1 MSTSTRLALTDED
14 HAAVWAIRERV
25 FVVEQ
30 AVPVAIERDEHDA
43 SAIHLL
49 ALVDGEPAGT
59 GRLVIEEP
67 GFGGV
72 DVSLGRVA
80 HLGRI
85 AVLAPWRG
93 RQLGVAIVAALEDAA
108 RADALRL
115 AFLSS
120 QDHAI
125 GFYER
130 LGYESFGPGYLD
142 ADIPHHS
149 MSKIL

>member
-1 MSTSTRLALTDED
+1 MSATTRLAVTDED

-30 AVPVAIERDEHDA
+30 AVPVQIERDEHDA
-43 SAIHLL
+43 TAIHLL
-49 ALVDGEPAGT
+49 LLVDDEPAGT
-59 GRLVIEEP
+59 GRLVIEDS
-67 GFGGV
+67 GFAGL
-72 DVSLGRVA
+72 DATLGRVA

-85 AVLAPWRG
+85 AVLARWRG
-93 RQLGVAIVAALEDAA
+93 QQLGVALVAALEDAA
-108 RADALRL
+108 RADALRI

-125 GFYER
+125 GFYQR

-149 MSKIL
+149 MAKIL

>member
-1 MSTSTRLALTDED
+1 VSATTRPAVSDED

-30 AVPVAIERDEHDA
+30 AVPVEIERDAHDA
-43 SAIHLL
+43 TAIHLL
-49 ALVDGEPAGT
+49 VLVDDEPAGT
-59 GRLVIEEP
+59 GRLVVEEP
-67 GFGGV
+67 GFGGL
-72 DVSLGRVA
+72 DATLGRVA

-85 AVLAPWRG
+85 AVLARWRG
-93 RQLGVAIVAALEDAA
+93 QQLGVALVAALEEAA
-108 RADALRL
+108 RADALRI

-130 LGYESFGPGYLD
+130 LGYEAFGPGYLD

-149 MSKIL
+149 MSKNL